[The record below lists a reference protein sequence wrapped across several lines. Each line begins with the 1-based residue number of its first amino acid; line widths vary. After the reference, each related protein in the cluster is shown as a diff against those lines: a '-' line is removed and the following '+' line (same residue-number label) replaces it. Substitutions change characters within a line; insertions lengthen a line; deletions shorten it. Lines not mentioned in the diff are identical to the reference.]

1 MWIVVDKW
9 WISDEKI
16 MKIFFEM
23 KNLEK
28 HSCALNQLRL
38 VVTSSSPDPQDVNI
52 RSG

>member
-23 KNLEK
+23 KKLEK
-28 HSCALNQLRL
+28 H
-38 VVTSSSPDPQDVNI
+38 
-52 RSG
+52 G